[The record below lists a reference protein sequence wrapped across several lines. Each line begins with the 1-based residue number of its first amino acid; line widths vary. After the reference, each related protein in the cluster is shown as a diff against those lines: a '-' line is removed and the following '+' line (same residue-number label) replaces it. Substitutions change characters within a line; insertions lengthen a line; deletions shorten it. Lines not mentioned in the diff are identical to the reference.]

1 MLAYIT
7 LTINGVVLVHTSV
20 GAMHVKL
27 KQCYIMLEHAL
38 YPLLTCAR
46 VHKNGRLE
54 LERETPIGIEAQSQG
69 EIIEPY

>member
-1 MLAYIT
+1 
-7 LTINGVVLVHTSV
+7 
-20 GAMHVKL
+20 MHVKL

-54 LERETPIGIEAQSQG
+54 LERVTPIGIEAQSQG